1 MRFRFSLFVIVLL
14 LFGGAAPAFGQ
25 SDSTTVVVVDIEGP
39 GDQVLLDFIER
50 TVEETE
56 AQVFVLRIDSPGIS
70 SGDPGEMY
78 RAINAS
84 STPIALWVGPDPAVA
99 FGGMGQLLGIADF
112 TGAAPGVDVGY
123 LKPMVVGDDSS
134 VGYLVRPSG
143 DWPLDL
149 DDSVIGIDDPIPGF
163 IDELQ
168 PTIGQFIASL
178 DGKEAR
184 GVTLETATT
193 IVNDDGTE
201 SLVSSVSVQ
210 FVKPDLWDR
219 FLRLGSRPE
228 ATFFFLL
235 VGLAAAVFE
244 FYAAGVGITAGVAVL
259 SLFVAGYGLATL
271 PMNWLAFVVTLAGM
285 LLLTVDFQRSRL
297 GLLSGVGTVLLFGG
311 GLTFTTAAPQYSP
324 RWWAVLLTVIGIG
337 AFYAVALTTIARA
350 RFSTRTL
357 GRERLIGKQ
366 GVAESDFDPEGV
378 VVVEGARWR
387 ARSHRAAGI
396 RAGDPVEV
404 TEVVGI
410 TLEISPA
417 VTQGVRE

>member
-1 MRFRFSLFVIVLL
+1 
-14 LFGGAAPAFGQ
+14 
-25 SDSTTVVVVDIEGP
+25 
-39 GDQVLLDFIER
+39 
-50 TVEETE
+50 
-56 AQVFVLRIDSPGIS
+56 
-70 SGDPGEMY
+70 
-78 RAINAS
+78 
-84 STPIALWVGPDPAVA
+84 
-99 FGGMGQLLGIADF
+99 
-112 TGAAPGVDVGY
+112 
-123 LKPMVVGDDSS
+123 
-134 VGYLVRPSG
+134 
-143 DWPLDL
+143 
-149 DDSVIGIDDPIPGF
+149 
-163 IDELQ
+163 
-168 PTIGQFIASL
+168 
-178 DGKEAR
+178 
-184 GVTLETATT
+184 
-193 IVNDDGTE
+193 VN
-201 SLVSSVSVQ
+201 VQ

-235 VGLAAAVFE
+235 IGLAAAVFE

-271 PMNWLAFVVTLAGM
+271 PMNWLAFAVTLVGM
-285 LLLTVDFQRSRL
+285 LLLTVDFQRNRL
-297 GLLSGVGTVLLFGG
+297 GLLSGVGSALLLGG

-366 GVAESDFDPEGV
+366 GVAESDFDPEGIV
-378 VVVEGARWR
+378 IVEGARWR

-410 TLEISPA
+410 TLEIDPA

>member
-1 MRFRFSLFVIVLL
+1 M
-14 LFGGAAPAFGQ
+14 
-25 SDSTTVVVVDIEGP
+25 
-39 GDQVLLDFIER
+39 
-50 TVEETE
+50 
-56 AQVFVLRIDSPGIS
+56 
-70 SGDPGEMY
+70 
-78 RAINAS
+78 
-84 STPIALWVGPDPAVA
+84 
-99 FGGMGQLLGIADF
+99 
-112 TGAAPGVDVGY
+112 
-123 LKPMVVGDDSS
+123 
-134 VGYLVRPSG
+134 
-143 DWPLDL
+143 
-149 DDSVIGIDDPIPGF
+149 
-163 IDELQ
+163 
-168 PTIGQFIASL
+168 
-178 DGKEAR
+178 
-184 GVTLETATT
+184 
-193 IVNDDGTE
+193 
-201 SLVSSVSVQ
+201 
-210 FVKPDLWDR
+210 
-219 FLRLGSRPE
+219 
-228 ATFFFLL
+228 
-235 VGLAAAVFE
+235 FE

-410 TLEISPA
+410 TLEISPV